1 MTLRALVFIAVGIL
15 LGWGCSDRV
24 VVDDPER
31 DEEVEACEAFVA
43 WAEGCDLERSVGRC
57 LEQYFSDRLEPCRDV
72 ALNRT
77 RCFAEQSCTDDLVT
91 ACRYVTYPF
100 DVCNADPQ
108 LWEQYGCDASKCPGE
123 CCRGREP
130 CQGVDANCPWYKPVC
145 NDQTGLCM
153 EAP

>member
-1 MTLRALVFIAVGIL
+1 MQLRELIFVPFAML
-15 LGWGCSDRV
+15 LGCGCSDRT

-31 DEEVEACEAFVA
+31 DEEREACEAITE
-43 WAEGCDLERSVGRC
+43 WALSCGYEGSVDKC
-57 LEQYFSDRLEPCRDV
+57 LFDYFSDRLAPCRDV

-77 RCFAEQSCTDDLVT
+77 RCFPEHSCDEEVICQDEVN
-91 ACRYVTYPF
+91 AYS
-100 DVCNADPQ
+100 VCSADPQ
-108 LWEQYGCDASKCPGE
+108 SWAAAGCDASKCPGE
-123 CCRGREP
+123 CCRGLEP